1 MPVITMK
8 SALACPAHDDLE
20 LSAQQLGDSQ
30 AELNTCLQAYAWNM
44 QSFPSLSTPFQVPE
58 HGDDS
63 I

>member
-1 MPVITMK
+1 MQVRTMK
-8 SALACPAHDDLE
+8 SALGCPAHDNLE

-30 AELNTCLQAYAWNM
+30 AELNTRLQAYAWNL
-44 QSFPSLSTPFQVPE
+44 QSFPSLGTPFQVPE